1 MTAQQS
7 DTKFNYIGEE
17 LDVFS
22 KAVNW
27 KTYWGSKIKPYL
39 GKTVLEVGAG
49 IGGTT
54 KVLCT
59 PDYTRWVGIE
69 PDAKMVDDLQAR
81 KVAGEFPTNTEFYV
95 STVQQMSVSETFDS
109 IIYIDV
115 VEHIEDD
122 RAELLSAVPHLNPGG
137 HLIVLSPAY
146 QFLYTPFDK
155 AIGHYRRYTREM
167 IKAITPAGTTLVKT
181 FHLDSVGL
189 LASLGNL
196 LFLRASQPTEKQIL
210 LWDRVMVPVSRFT
223 DPLTLYSLGRSVIGI
238 WKRT

>member
-1 MTAQQS
+1 MTHPTPEF
-7 DTKFNYIGEE
+7 DYIGEE

-27 KTYWGSKIKPYL
+27 KTYWGGKIKPYM
-39 GKTVLEVGAG
+39 GRRVLEVGAG

-54 KVLCT
+54 RVLCT
-59 PDYTRWVGIE
+59 PEYDQWLAIE

-81 KVAGEFPTNTEFYV
+81 KQAGEFAPNTEFRV
-95 STVQQMSVSETFDS
+95 STVQQLPADALFDS
-109 IIYIDV
+109 ILYIDV

-122 RAELLSAVPHLNPGG
+122 RAELRAAALHLAPGG

-146 QFLYTPFDK
+146 GFLYTAFDK

-167 IKAITPAGTTLVKT
+167 IRAITPDGARLVQA

-189 LASLGNL
+189 LASLGNK
-196 LFLRASQPTEKQIL
+196 LFLRASQPTERQIL
-210 LWDRVMVPVSRFT
+210 LWDRVMVPASYLT
-223 DPLTLYSLGRSVIGI
+223 DWLTGYRIGRSVIGV
-238 WKRT
+238 WQKA

>member
-1 MTAQQS
+1 MTAQPPQ
-7 DTKFNYIGEE
+7 DFNYVGEE
-17 LDVFS
+17 LDVFA

-27 KTYWGSKIKPYL
+27 KTYWGGKIKPYL

-59 PDYTRWVGIE
+59 PDYARWVGIE
-69 PDAKMVDDLQAR
+69 PDAKMVDDLRAR
-81 KVAGEFPTNTEFYV
+81 KAAGEFPANTEFHV
-95 STVQQMSVSETFDS
+95 STVQQMDAAERFDS

-115 VEHIEDD
+115 VEHIEHD
-122 RAELLSAVPHLNPGG
+122 RAELVSAVPHLNPGG

-146 QFLYTPFDK
+146 PFLYTPFDK
-155 AIGHYRRYTREM
+155 AIGHYRRYTRQM
-167 IKAITPAGTTLVKT
+167 IKDITPPGVSLVKN

-196 LFLRASQPTEKQIL
+196 LFLRASQPSEKQIL
-210 LWDRVMVPVSRFT
+210 FWDRLMVPVSRLT
-223 DPLTLYSLGRSVIGI
+223 DPLTFYRLGRSVIGI
-238 WKRT
+238 WQRA

>member
-1 MTAQQS
+1 MAAQTS
-7 DTKFNYIGEE
+7 AEFDYIGEE

-39 GKTVLEVGAG
+39 GKSVLEVGAG

-59 PDYTRWVGIE
+59 PEYMRWVGIE
-69 PDAKMVDDLQAR
+69 PDAKMVEDLNTR
-81 KVAGEFPTNTEFYV
+81 KAAGEFPPNTDFRV
-95 STVQQMSVSETFDS
+95 ATVQQLPDNETFDS

-122 RAELLSAVPHLNPGG
+122 RAELVSAVPHLNPGG

-167 IKAITPAGTTLVKT
+167 IRDITPPGVRLVKA

-189 LASLGNL
+189 LASLANL

-210 LWDRVMVPVSRFT
+210 FWDRVMVPVSRFT
-223 DPLTLYSLGRSVIGI
+223 DPLTLYALGRSVIGVWQKI
-238 WKRT
+238 